1 MNVLIPMAGAGSMFK
16 LSTTT
21 CIIGL
26 PFTSIIGFGNV
37 YPACANLEPAPAHEP
52 KLD

>member
-1 MNVLIPMAGAGSMFK
+1 MNMNLPSIAND
-16 LSTTT
+16 STTT

-26 PFTSIIGFGNV
+26 PKTSINGFGNV